1 MKAIASTQA
10 HRYKLT
16 LCTLL
21 LLVIESARPQVNL
34 NTENLNATL
43 KEVQRAH
50 LTLNDASDE
59 DMKPEL
65 LFQLGSEAD
74 KMAMRLTRHSIE
86 YGDTEKGLIDLI
98 LKRINELNII
108 IQWFPEKERYF
119 YDGAA
124 FLLYL
129 QLAPDGLRAAES
141 AYQLLEIGFFKLSGD
156 NLETLQASVK
166 QKQDF
171 LARYPDERTAAK
183 VRIMLA
189 IEYRDISRIN
199 LSKRDTEQA
208 KRFIDQARDEARQVI
223 NSNPGTQEART
234 AQDLLDR
241 IADEFQTLLDA
252 EK

>member
-10 HRYKLT
+10 HRYSLT

-21 LLVIESARPQVNL
+21 LLVIESASPQVNL
-34 NTENLNATL
+34 NAENLNAAL

-50 LTLNDASDE
+50 LMLNDASE

-65 LFQLGSEAD
+65 LFRLGSEAD

-98 LKRINELNII
+98 LKRINELNIT

-129 QLAPDGLRAAES
+129 QLAPDGPRAAES

-156 NLETLQASVK
+156 NLELLQALAK

-199 LSKRDTEQA
+199 LSKGDTEQA
-208 KRFIDQARDEARQVI
+208 RRFIDQARDEARQVI
-223 NSNPGTQEART
+223 KAYPGTQEART
-234 AQDLLDR
+234 AQDLFDR
-241 IADEFQTLLDA
+241 IADEFQNLGDA